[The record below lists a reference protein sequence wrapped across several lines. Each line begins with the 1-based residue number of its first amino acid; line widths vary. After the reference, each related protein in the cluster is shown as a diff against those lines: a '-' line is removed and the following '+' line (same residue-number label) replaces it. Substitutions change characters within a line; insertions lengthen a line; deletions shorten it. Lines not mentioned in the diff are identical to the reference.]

1 MQNINISK
9 GMKMEKKILVAY
21 ATHAGSTREIAE
33 FIARALTE
41 RGMEMEIQEMKSVKS
56 AKGFDA
62 FVLGAPMY
70 IFHILGDAHRFL
82 KKYKNEIEK
91 TPTAFFSLGPIT
103 EKEEDW
109 KNAREPFE
117 KELAKYPWFHP
128 VAKEVFGGKLDSSKL
143 GFPYSLMPG
152 KDQLPQGDI
161 RDWDKIKAW
170 AESLPGKFDL

>member
-1 MQNINISK
+1 MQNIIISK
-9 GMKMEKKILVAY
+9 GMNMEKKILVAY

-33 FIARALTE
+33 FIGKVLTE
-41 RGMEMEIQEMKSVKS
+41 KGMVAEVQEMKSVKS
-56 AKGFDA
+56 AKEYGGI
-62 FVLGAPMY
+62 VLGAPMY

-82 KKYKNEIEK
+82 KKYKKEIEK

-128 VAKEVFGGKLDSSKL
+128 VGKEVFGGKLDSSKL
-143 GFPYSLMPG
+143 AFPYSLMPG

-170 AESLPGKFDL
+170 AESLAGKFNQ